1 MEVLALRLTNEILVG
16 EVMLV
21 GKWKSDK
28 KIYSPF
34 SMCMY
39 ACEGYTSQ
47 KEKSPF
53 LICYSIYAQRR
64 RRMWWNSGKVQLV
77 AQVSGLHCDGF

>member
-28 KIYSPF
+28 NLF
-34 SMCMY
+34 SLFYVHVC
-39 ACEGYTSQ
+39 
-47 KEKSPF
+47 
-53 LICYSIYAQRR
+53 
-64 RRMWWNSGKVQLV
+64 V
-77 AQVSGLHCDGF
+77 

>member
-28 KIYSPF
+28 KNLF
-34 SMCMY
+34 SLFYVHVC
-39 ACEGYTSQ
+39 
-47 KEKSPF
+47 
-53 LICYSIYAQRR
+53 
-64 RRMWWNSGKVQLV
+64 V
-77 AQVSGLHCDGF
+77 